1 MKSPFKCGLV
11 IGLDSIRNLHC
22 NDNWNREEKMPDKP
36 SMTLKVAEA
45 RQRDIGRQ
53 KVRIDGLSMRQINV
67 TTGDVVEI
75 KGKKT
80 TAAIAWPAY
89 PEDQNAGLIR
99 MDKLLRNNADVGLS
113 EKVTVTKANAKNAKV
128 VTLAPFQTPVAID
141 YSFENFV
148 KRKLLGYPLTEDDTV
163 LIPILGK
170 SLPFTVTSTNPKG
183 IIRITE
189 DTELKVVDKPVQV
202 SEDALPRTSYEDIGG
217 LGDQIRRIR
226 EMVELPM
233 KHPELFHKLGIDPP
247 KGVLL
252 HGPPGCGK
260 TLIAKAVANESAS
273 NFVVINGPEIM
284 SKFYGESEQRLR
296 QIFKDASAKAPTII
310 FIDELDA
317 IASKRAEVTGEVER
331 RVVAQLL
338 ALMDGMVS
346 RGEVIVVGA
355 TNRPNAID
363 PALRRPGRFDREIEI
378 GVPDRDGRRE
388 ILLIHSRGMPLAKDV
403 NLDLIAE
410 KTHGY
415 VGADLQALCRES
427 AMKALRRFLPD
438 IDFAD
443 KIITPELLD
452 KLEVTHD
459 DLLSGMKEIQPS
471 AIREVFTEIPNI
483 RWGDVGGLDHQV
495 RELKEAIEW
504 PLKFKE
510 SFNRMGISPPRG
522 VLLFGPPG
530 CGKTL
535 LAKAVATES
544 EVNFISIKGPALL
557 SKWVGESEK
566 AVREIFR
573 KAKMSSPSIVFFDE
587 IDSLAPKRGSGFGD
601 SGTTER
607 VISQLITEIDGLEMI
622 KQIVIIAATNRPD
635 IVDTALLRPG
645 RFDRYVLIPPPNQ
658 KARLKI
664 LEIFTKEMP
673 VTADVDLKVLSK
685 TLEGFS
691 GADIESL
698 CREAAMLALRE
709 DMNTSKVSLKHFKAA
724 QQKVHASIT
733 PEMMKFYEKAAEN
746 FKRTNVEV
754 STVIN
759 TTI

>member
-1 MKSPFKCGLV
+1 
-11 IGLDSIRNLHC
+11 
-22 NDNWNREEKMPDKP
+22 MPDKT
-36 SMTLKVAEA
+36 STISLKVAEA

-89 PEDQNAGLIR
+89 PEDQNAGIIR

-113 EKVTVTKANAKNAKV
+113 DKVTVSKANAKNAKL

-148 KRKLLGYPLTEDDTV
+148 KRKLLGYPLTEEDTV

-189 DTELKVVDKPVQV
+189 DTELKVIDKPVKV
-202 SEDALPRTSYEDIGG
+202 SEEALPRTSYEDIGG

-233 KHPELFHKLGIDPP
+233 KHPELFQKLGIDPP

-346 RGEVIVVGA
+346 RGEVIVIGA

-363 PALRRPGRFDREIEI
+363 DALRRPGRFDREIEI

-403 NLDLIAE
+403 NLDLVAE

-427 AMKALRRFLPD
+427 AMKALRKFLPD

-443 KIITPELLD
+443 EVITPELLD
-452 KLEVTHD
+452 RLEVNQED
-459 DLLSGMKEIQPS
+459 ILSAMKEIQPS

-483 RWGDVGGLDHQV
+483 RWNDVGGLDDQV

-510 SFNRMGISPPRG
+510 SFTKMGIQPPRG

-544 EVNFISIKGPALL
+544 EVNFISIKGPELL

-573 KAKMSSPSIVFFDE
+573 KAKMSAPSIVFFDE

-601 SGTTER
+601 SGATER
-607 VISQLITEIDGLEMI
+607 VISQLLTEIDGLEMI
-622 KQIVIIAATNRPD
+622 KQMVIIAATNRPD
-635 IVDTALLRPG
+635 IVDSALLRPG
-645 RFDRYVLIPPPNQ
+645 RFDRFVLIPPPDQ
-658 KARLKI
+658 KSRLKI
-664 LEIFTKEMP
+664 LEIFTKNMP
-673 VTADVDLKVLSK
+673 LNEDVDIKELAKVM
-685 TLEGFS
+685 EGYT
-691 GADIESL
+691 GADIETV
-698 CREAAMLALRE
+698 CREAAMLSLRE
-709 DMNTSKVSLKHFKAA
+709 DMNNEIVYHKHFQAA
-724 QQKVHASIT
+724 LQKCHPSIT
-733 PEMMKFYEKAAEN
+733 PDMMKYYEKAAEK
-746 FKRTNVEV
+746 FKRSSLDVV
-754 STVIN
+754 QASPVIL
-759 TTI
+759 

>member
-1 MKSPFKCGLV
+1 
-11 IGLDSIRNLHC
+11 
-22 NDNWNREEKMPDKP
+22 MPTKQNI
-36 SMTLKVAEA
+36 TLKVAEA

-113 EKVTVTKANAKNAKV
+113 EKVTVSKANAKNAKL

-170 SLPFTVTSTNPKG
+170 SLPFTVTSTTPKG

-189 DTELKVVDKPVQV
+189 DTELKVIDKPVQI

-233 KHPELFHKLGIDPP
+233 KHPELFQKLGIDPP

-260 TLIAKAVANESAS
+260 TLIAKAVANESAA
-273 NFVVINGPEIM
+273 NFTTINGPEIM

-346 RGEVIVVGA
+346 RGEVMVVGA

-388 ILLIHSRGMPLAKDV
+388 ILLIHSRGMPLAEDV

-427 AMKALRRFLPD
+427 AMKSLRRFLPD

-443 KIITPELLD
+443 KVVTPELLD
-452 KLEVTHD
+452 KLEVTHED
-459 DLLSGMKEIQPS
+459 IQSAMKEIQPS

-483 RWGDVGGLDHQV
+483 RWTDIGGLDNQI
-495 RELKEAIEW
+495 REIKEAIEW
-504 PLKFKE
+504 PLRFKE
-510 SFNRMGISPPRG
+510 SFTRMGINPPRG

-535 LAKAVATES
+535 LAKAIATES
-544 EVNFISIKGPALL
+544 EVKFISIKGPEVM

-573 KAKMSSPSIVFFDE
+573 KAKMSAPTIVFFDE
-587 IDSLAPKRGSGFGD
+587 IDALAPRRGSGFGD

-607 VISQLITEIDGLEMI
+607 VISQLLTEIDGLEMI
-622 KQIVIIAATNRPD
+622 KQVVIIAATNRPD
-635 IVDTALLRPG
+635 IVDPALLRPG
-645 RFDRYVLIPPPNQ
+645 RFDRFVLIPPPIE
-658 KARLKI
+658 KSRLKI
-664 LEIFTKEMP
+664 LKIFTKDMP
-673 VTADVDLKVLSK
+673 IADDIDIKQLAKEI
-685 TLEGFS
+685 EGFS
-691 GADIESL
+691 GADIEAL

-709 DMNTSKVSLKHFKAA
+709 DMNQELVSMKHFTAA
-724 QQKVHASIT
+724 KRKVHASIT
-733 PEMMKFYEKAAEN
+733 PDMMKYYEKAAEK
-746 FKRTNVEV
+746 FKRSSVEV
-754 STVIN
+754 TQLSP
-759 TTI
+759 TI

>member
-1 MKSPFKCGLV
+1 
-11 IGLDSIRNLHC
+11 
-22 NDNWNREEKMPDKP
+22 MPAKP
-36 SMTLKVAEA
+36 NITLKVAEA

-75 KGKKT
+75 KGKKLT
-80 TAAIAWPAY
+80 SAIAWPAY

-99 MDKLLRNNADVGLS
+99 MDKLLRNNADAGLS
-113 EKVTVTKANAKNAKV
+113 EKVTVSKANAKNAKT

-170 SLPFTVTSTNPKG
+170 SLPFTVTSTTPKG

-189 DTELKVVDKPVQV
+189 DTELKVIDKPVQV
-202 SEDALPRTSYEDIGG
+202 SEEALPRTSYEDIGG

-233 KHPELFHKLGIDPP
+233 RHPELFQKLGIDPP

-273 NFVVINGPEIM
+273 NFVTINGPEIM

-296 QIFKDASAKAPTII
+296 QIFKDASAKAPTIV

-317 IASKRAEVTGEVER
+317 IASKRADVTGEVER

-355 TNRPNAID
+355 TNRPNSID

-388 ILLIHSRGMPLAKDV
+388 ILLIHSRGMPLAEDV
-403 NLDLIAE
+403 NLDFFAE

-427 AMKALRRFLPD
+427 AMKALRRYLPD
-438 IDFAD
+438 IENAD
-443 KIITPELLD
+443 KLITPELLEI
-452 KLEVTHD
+452 LEVTHD
-459 DLLSGMKEIQPS
+459 DFQTAMKEIQPS

-483 RWGDVGGLDHQV
+483 RWTDVGGLDSQV

-510 SFNRMGISPPRG
+510 SFSRMGISPPRG
-522 VLLFGPPG
+522 ILLFGPPG

-544 EVNFISIKGPALL
+544 EVNFISIKGPEVM

-573 KAKMSSPSIVFFDE
+573 KAKMAAPTIVFFDE
-587 IDSLAPKRGSGFGD
+587 IDALAPKRGSGFGD
-601 SGTTER
+601 SGSTER
-607 VISQLITEIDGLEMI
+607 VISQLLTEIDGLEMI
-622 KQIVIIAATNRPD
+622 KQVVIIAATNRPD

-645 RFDRYVLIPPPNQ
+645 RFDRFVLIPPPDQ
-658 KARLKI
+658 KSRLKI
-664 LEIFTKEMP
+664 LQIFTKEMP
-673 VTADVDLKVLSK
+673 IAEDVNLKQIAK
-685 TLEGFS
+685 DIEGFS

-698 CREAAMLALRE
+698 CREAAMLSLRE
-709 DMNTSKVSLKHFKAA
+709 DMNASIVLMKHFNDARK
-724 QQKVHASIT
+724 KVYASIT
-733 PEMMKFYEKAAEN
+733 AETMKFYEKAAER
-746 FKRTNVEV
+746 FKRASVEV
-754 STVIN
+754 AELSPVI
-759 TTI
+759 

>member
-1 MKSPFKCGLV
+1 MPTKSN
-11 IGLDSIRNLHC
+11 IN
-22 NDNWNREEKMPDKP
+22 
-36 SMTLKVAEA
+36 LKVAEA

-75 KGKKT
+75 KGKKV

-113 EKVTVTKANAKNAKV
+113 EKVTVTKANAKNAKI

-148 KRKLLGYPLTEDDTV
+148 KRKLLGYPLTEEDTV

-170 SLPFTVTSTNPKG
+170 SLPFTVTSTTPKG

-189 DTELKVVDKPVQV
+189 DTELKVIDKPVQV
-202 SEDALPRTSYEDIGG
+202 SDKALPRTSYEDIGG

-260 TLIAKAVANESAS
+260 TLIAKAVANESAA
-273 NFVVINGPEIM
+273 NFTTINGPEIM

-296 QIFKDASAKAPTII
+296 QIFKDASAKAPTIV

-317 IASKRAEVTGEVER
+317 IASKRADVTGEVER

-346 RGEVIVVGA
+346 RGEVLVIGA
-355 TNRPNAID
+355 TNRPNVID

-388 ILLIHSRGMPLAKDV
+388 ILQIHSRGMPLTEDA

-410 KTHGY
+410 KTHGF

-452 KLEVTHD
+452 KLEVTQED
-459 DLLSGMKEIQPS
+459 FQSAMKEVQPS

-483 RWGDVGGLDHQV
+483 RWTDVGGLDNQI

-510 SFNRMGISPPRG
+510 SFSRMGIRPPRG

-544 EVNFISIKGPALL
+544 EVNFISIKGPEVM

-573 KAKMSSPSIVFFDE
+573 KAKISAPTIVFFDE
-587 IDSLAPKRGSGFGD
+587 IDALAPKRGSGFGD

-607 VISQLITEIDGLEMI
+607 VISQLLTEIDGLEMI
-622 KQIVIIAATNRPD
+622 KQVVIIAATNRPD
-635 IVDTALLRPG
+635 IVDNALLRPG
-645 RFDRYVLIPPPNQ
+645 RFDRFVLIPPPNQ
-658 KARLKI
+658 KSRLKI
-664 LEIFTKEMP
+664 LKIFTKEMP
-673 VTADVDLKVLSK
+673 LDDTVDLKQIVK
-685 TLEGFS
+685 EIDGFS

-709 DMNTSKVSLKHFKAA
+709 DMNASKVCAIHFDAA
-724 QQKVHASIT
+724 KKKVHASIT
-733 PEMMKFYEKAAEN
+733 PETMKYYEKSVEK
-746 FKRTNVEV
+746 FKRASVE
-754 STVIN
+754 IAELKP
-759 TTI
+759 II

>member
-1 MKSPFKCGLV
+1 MPTKST
-11 IGLDSIRNLHC
+11 I
-22 NDNWNREEKMPDKP
+22 
-36 SMTLKVAEA
+36 TLKVAEA

-53 KVRIDGLSMRQINV
+53 KVRIDGLSMRQISV
-67 TTGDVVEI
+67 TTGDVVEL

-80 TAAIAWPAY
+80 TSAIAWPAY

-113 EKVTVTKANAKNAKV
+113 EKVTVSKANAKNAKT

-189 DTELKVVDKPVQV
+189 DTELKVIDKPVQI
-202 SEDALPRTSYEDIGG
+202 SEEALPRTSYEDIGG

-233 KHPELFHKLGIDPP
+233 RHPELFKKLGIDPP

-273 NFVVINGPEIM
+273 NFVTINGPEIM

-296 QIFKDASAKAPTII
+296 QIFKDAAVKAPTIV

-355 TNRPNAID
+355 TNRPDSID

-388 ILLIHSRGMPLAKDV
+388 ILLIHSRGMPLAEDV
-403 NLDLIAE
+403 NLDLMAE

-438 IDFAD
+438 IEEAD
-443 KIITPELLD
+443 KIITPELLEI
-452 KLEVTHD
+452 LVVTHD
-459 DLLSGMKEIQPS
+459 DFQSAMKEIQPS

-483 RWGDVGGLDHQV
+483 RWTDVGGLDNQV

-510 SFNRMGISPPRG
+510 SFSRLGISPPRG
-522 VLLFGPPG
+522 ILLFGPPG

-544 EVNFISIKGPALL
+544 EVNFISIKGPEVM

-573 KAKMSSPSIVFFDE
+573 KAKMAAPTIVFFDE
-587 IDSLAPKRGSGFGD
+587 IDALAPRRGSGFGD

-607 VISQLITEIDGLEMI
+607 VISQLLTEIDGLEMI
-622 KQIVIIAATNRPD
+622 KQVVIIAATNRPD
-635 IVDTALLRPG
+635 IIDSALLRPG
-645 RFDRYVLIPPPNQ
+645 RFDRFVLIPPPDQ

-664 LEIFTKEMP
+664 LQIFTKEMP
-673 VTADVDLKVLSK
+673 VAEDIDLSALAKNI
-685 TLEGFS
+685 EGFS

-698 CREAAMLALRE
+698 CREAAMLSLRE
-709 DMNTSKVSLKHFKAA
+709 DMNASIVRLKHFEAA
-724 QQKVHASIT
+724 NKKVYASIT
-733 PEMMKFYEKAAEN
+733 ADMMKYYEKAVER
-746 FKRTNVEV
+746 FKRASVEV
-754 STVIN
+754 SELSPVI
-759 TTI
+759 

>member
-1 MKSPFKCGLV
+1 
-11 IGLDSIRNLHC
+11 
-22 NDNWNREEKMPDKP
+22 
-36 SMTLKVAEA
+36 
-45 RQRDIGRQ
+45 
-53 KVRIDGLSMRQINV
+53 
-67 TTGDVVEI
+67 
-75 KGKKT
+75 
-80 TAAIAWPAY
+80 
-89 PEDQNAGLIR
+89 

-113 EKVTVTKANAKNAKV
+113 EKVEVTKANAKNAKT

-148 KRKLLGYPLTEDDTV
+148 KRKLLGYPLTEEDTV

-189 DTELKVVDKPVQV
+189 DTELKVIDKPVQV
-202 SEDALPRTSYEDIGG
+202 SDEALQRTSYEDIGG
-217 LGDQIRRIR
+217 LGNQIQRIR

-233 KHPELFHKLGIDPP
+233 KHPELFKKLGIEPP

-296 QIFKDASAKAPTII
+296 SIFKDASAKAPTII

-346 RGEVIVVGA
+346 RGEVMVVGA

-388 ILLIHSRGMPLAKDV
+388 ILLIHSRGMPLAPDV

-427 AMKALRRFLPD
+427 AMKALRKFLPD
-438 IDFAD
+438 IDYAD

-452 KLEVTHD
+452 ILVVTQED
-459 DLLSGMKEIQPS
+459 FLSAMKEIQPS

-483 RWGDVGGLDHQV
+483 HWNDVGGLDEQI

-510 SFNRMGISPPRG
+510 SFSRMGISPPRG
-522 VLLFGPPG
+522 ILLFGPPG

-544 EVNFISIKGPALL
+544 EVNFISIKGPEMM

-573 KAKMSSPSIVFFDE
+573 KAKMSAPTIVFFDE
-587 IDSLAPKRGSGFGD
+587 IDALAPRRGSGLGD
-601 SGTTER
+601 SGSTER
-607 VISQLITEIDGLEMI
+607 VISQLLTEIDGLEMI
-622 KQIVIIAATNRPD
+622 KQVVIIAATNRPD
-635 IVDTALLRPG
+635 IIDNALLRPG
-645 RFDRYVLIPPPNQ
+645 RFDRFVLVPPPDF
-658 KARLKI
+658 KARIKI
-664 LEIFTKEMP
+664 LEIFTKNMP
-673 VTADVDLKVLSK
+673 IEESIDLKILAK
-685 TLEGFS
+685 EIEGFS

-698 CREAAMLALRE
+698 CREAGMLALRA
-709 DMNTSKVSLKHFKAA
+709 DMNTDIINQEHFDAAKNKV
-724 QQKVHASIT
+724 QASIT
-733 PEMMKFYEKAAEN
+733 PEVLKYYEKAKE
-746 FKRTNVEV
+746 RLRRSSVEV
-754 STVIN
+754 SSLSP
-759 TTI
+759 TI

>member
-1 MKSPFKCGLV
+1 
-11 IGLDSIRNLHC
+11 
-22 NDNWNREEKMPDKP
+22 MPAKP
-36 SMTLKVAEA
+36 NITLKVAEA

-80 TAAIAWPAY
+80 TSAIAWPAY

-99 MDKLLRNNADVGLS
+99 MDKLLRNNADIGLS
-113 EKVTVTKANAKNAKV
+113 EKVAVSKANAKNAKT

-170 SLPFTVTSTNPKG
+170 SLPFTVTSTTPKG

-189 DTELKVVDKPVQV
+189 DTELKVIDKPVQV
-202 SEDALPRTSYEDIGG
+202 SEEALPRTSYEDIGG

-233 KHPELFHKLGIDPP
+233 RHPELFLKLGIDPP

-273 NFVVINGPEIM
+273 NFVTINGPEIM

-296 QIFKDASAKAPTII
+296 QIFKDASTKAPTIV

-317 IASKRAEVTGEVER
+317 IASKRADVTGEVER

-355 TNRPNAID
+355 TNRPNSID

-388 ILLIHSRGMPLAKDV
+388 ILLIHSRGMPLSEDV
-403 NLDLIAE
+403 NLDFFAE

-415 VGADLQALCRES
+415 VGADLQALCREA
-427 AMKALRRFLPD
+427 AMKALRRYLPD
-438 IDFAD
+438 IENAD
-443 KIITPELLD
+443 KLITPELLD

-459 DLLSGMKEIQPS
+459 DFQSAMKEIQPS

-483 RWGDVGGLDHQV
+483 RWTDVGGLDSQV

-510 SFNRMGISPPRG
+510 SFSRLGISPPRG
-522 VLLFGPPG
+522 ILLFGPPG

-544 EVNFISIKGPALL
+544 EVNFISIKGPEVM

-566 AVREIFR
+566 AIREIFR
-573 KAKMSSPSIVFFDE
+573 KAKMAAPTIVFFDE
-587 IDSLAPKRGSGFGD
+587 IDALAPKRGSGFGD

-607 VISQLITEIDGLEMI
+607 VISQLLTEIDGLEMI
-622 KQIVIIAATNRPD
+622 KQVVIIAATNRPD
-635 IVDTALLRPG
+635 IVDSALLRPG
-645 RFDRYVLIPPPNQ
+645 RFDRFVLIPPPDL

-664 LEIFTKEMP
+664 LQIFTKEMP
-673 VTADVDLKVLSK
+673 LGKDVDLKLVAK
-685 TLEGFS
+685 DIEGFS

-698 CREAAMLALRE
+698 CREAAMLSLRE
-709 DMNTSKVSLKHFKAA
+709 DMNASIVLSKHFNAA
-724 QQKVHASIT
+724 KKKVYASIT
-733 PEMMKFYEKAAEN
+733 AETMKYYEKAAER
-746 FKRTNVEV
+746 FKRASVEV
-754 STVIN
+754 AELSPVI
-759 TTI
+759 

>member
-1 MKSPFKCGLV
+1 
-11 IGLDSIRNLHC
+11 
-22 NDNWNREEKMPDKP
+22 MPTKP
-36 SMTLKVAEA
+36 NITLKVAEA

-80 TAAIAWPAY
+80 TSAIAWPAY

-99 MDKLLRNNADVGLS
+99 MDKLLRNNADTGLS
-113 EKVTVTKANAKNAKV
+113 DKVTVSKANAKNAKT

-170 SLPFTVTSTNPKG
+170 SLPFTVTSTTPKG

-189 DTELKVVDKPVQV
+189 DTELKVIDKPVQV
-202 SEDALPRTSYEDIGG
+202 SEEALPRTSYEDIGG

-233 KHPELFHKLGIDPP
+233 RHPELFVKLGIDPP

-273 NFVVINGPEIM
+273 NFVTINGPEIM

-296 QIFKDASAKAPTII
+296 QIFKDASAKAPTIV

-317 IASKRAEVTGEVER
+317 IASKRADVTGEVER

-355 TNRPNAID
+355 TNRPDSID

-388 ILLIHSRGMPLAKDV
+388 ILLIHSRGMPLAEDV
-403 NLDLIAE
+403 NLDFWAE

-415 VGADLQALCRES
+415 VGADLQALCREA
-427 AMKALRRFLPD
+427 AMKALRRYLPD
-438 IDFAD
+438 IEDAE
-443 KIITPELLD
+443 KLITPELLE
-452 KLEVTHD
+452 KLEVTQD
-459 DLLSGMKEIQPS
+459 DFQSAMKEIQPS
-471 AIREVFTEIPNI
+471 ATREVFTEIPNI
-483 RWGDVGGLDHQV
+483 RWTDVGGLDSQV

-510 SFNRMGISPPRG
+510 SFSRLGISPPRG
-522 VLLFGPPG
+522 ILLFGPPG

-544 EVNFISIKGPALL
+544 EVNFISIKGPELM

-573 KAKMSSPSIVFFDE
+573 KAKMAAPTIVFFDE
-587 IDSLAPKRGSGFGD
+587 IDALAPKRGSGFGD

-607 VISQLITEIDGLEMI
+607 VISQLLTEIDGLEMI
-622 KQIVIIAATNRPD
+622 KQVVIIAATNRPD
-635 IVDTALLRPG
+635 IVDSALLRPG
-645 RFDRYVLIPPPNQ
+645 RFDRFVLVPPPDQ

-664 LEIFTKEMP
+664 LQIFTKEMP
-673 VTADVDLKVLSK
+673 LGKDVDLKLIAK
-685 TLEGFS
+685 DIDGFS

-709 DMNTSKVSLKHFKAA
+709 DMNASIVLFKHFNEAKK
-724 QQKVHASIT
+724 KVYASIT
-733 PEMMKFYEKAAEN
+733 ADTMKYYEKAAER
-746 FKRTNVEV
+746 FKRASVEV
-754 STVIN
+754 AELSPVI
-759 TTI
+759 

>member
-1 MKSPFKCGLV
+1 
-11 IGLDSIRNLHC
+11 
-22 NDNWNREEKMPDKP
+22 MPTKQNI
-36 SMTLKVAEA
+36 TLKVAEA

-75 KGKKT
+75 KGKKLT
-80 TAAIAWPAY
+80 SAIAWPAY

-99 MDKLLRNNADVGLS
+99 MDKLLRNNADIGLS
-113 EKVTVTKANAKNAKV
+113 EKVTISKANAKNAKT

-148 KRKLLGYPLTEDDTV
+148 KRKLLGYPLTEEDTV

-170 SLPFTVTSTNPKG
+170 SLPFTVTSTTPKG

-189 DTELKVVDKPVQV
+189 DTELKVIDKPVQV
-202 SEDALPRTSYEDIGG
+202 SEEALSRTSYEDIGG

-233 KHPELFHKLGIDPP
+233 RHPELFQKLGIDPP

-273 NFVVINGPEIM
+273 NFVTINGPEIM

-296 QIFKDASAKAPTII
+296 QIFKDASAKAPTIV

-317 IASKRAEVTGEVER
+317 IASKRADVTGEVER

-355 TNRPNAID
+355 TNRPNSID

-388 ILLIHSRGMPLAKDV
+388 ILLIHSRGMPLAEDV
-403 NLDLIAE
+403 NLDFFAE

-427 AMKALRRFLPD
+427 AMKALRRYLPD
-438 IDFAD
+438 IENAD
-443 KIITPELLD
+443 KLITPELLEI
-452 KLEVTHD
+452 LEVTQD
-459 DLLSGMKEIQPS
+459 DFQTAMKEIQPS
-471 AIREVFTEIPNI
+471 AIREVFTEIPNV
-483 RWGDVGGLDHQV
+483 RWTDVGGLDNQV

-510 SFNRMGISPPRG
+510 SFSRMGISPPRG
-522 VLLFGPPG
+522 ILLFGPPG

-544 EVNFISIKGPALL
+544 EVNFISIKGPEVM

-573 KAKMSSPSIVFFDE
+573 KAKMAAPTIVFFDE
-587 IDSLAPKRGSGFGD
+587 IDALAPKRGSGFGD
-601 SGTTER
+601 SGSTER
-607 VISQLITEIDGLEMI
+607 VISQLLTEIDGLEMI
-622 KQIVIIAATNRPD
+622 KQVVIIAATNRPD
-635 IVDTALLRPG
+635 IVDNALLRPG
-645 RFDRYVLIPPPNQ
+645 RFDRFVLIPPPDQ
-658 KARLKI
+658 KSRLKI
-664 LEIFTKEMP
+664 LQIFTKEMP
-673 VTADVDLKVLSK
+673 IAKDVNLKQIAK
-685 TLEGFS
+685 EIEGFS

-698 CREAAMLALRE
+698 CRESAMLSLRE
-709 DMNTSKVSLKHFKAA
+709 DMNASIVLMKHFTDARK
-724 QQKVHASIT
+724 KVYPSIT
-733 PEMMKFYEKAAEN
+733 AETMKYYEKAAER
-746 FKRTNVEV
+746 FKRASVEV
-754 STVIN
+754 AELSPVI
-759 TTI
+759 

>member
-1 MKSPFKCGLV
+1 
-11 IGLDSIRNLHC
+11 
-22 NDNWNREEKMPDKP
+22 MPDK
-36 SMTLKVAEA
+36 SSITLKVAEA

-89 PEDQNAGLIR
+89 PEDQNAGVIR
-99 MDKLLRNNADVGLS
+99 MDKLLRNNADIGLS
-113 EKVTVTKANAKNAKV
+113 EKVSVTKANAKNAKT

-148 KRKLLGYPLTEDDTV
+148 KRKLLGFPLTEEDTV

-170 SLPFTVTSTNPKG
+170 SLPFTVSSTTPKG

-189 DTELKVVDKPVQV
+189 DTELKVIDKPVQV
-202 SEDALPRTSYEDIGG
+202 SDEALPRTSYEDIGG

-233 KHPELFHKLGIDPP
+233 RHPELFLKLGIDPP

-260 TLIAKAVANESAS
+260 TLIAKAVANESSS
-273 NFVVINGPEIM
+273 NFIVINGPEIM

-296 QIFKDASAKAPTII
+296 QIFKDAASKAPTII

-317 IASKRAEVTGEVER
+317 IASKRADVTGEVER

-346 RGEVIVVGA
+346 RGEVMVVGA
-355 TNRPNAID
+355 TNRPNSID

-388 ILLIHSRGMPLAKDV
+388 ILLIHSRSMPLAKDV
-403 NLDLIAE
+403 NSDLIAE

-427 AMKALRRFLPD
+427 AMKALRRYLPD
-438 IDFAD
+438 IDLAEE
-443 KIITPELLD
+443 IITPELLEI
-452 KLEVTHD
+452 LEVTQED
-459 DLLSGMKEIQPS
+459 FLSAMKEIHPS

-483 RWGDVGGLDHQV
+483 RWSDVGGLDNQV

-510 SFNRMGISPPRG
+510 SFTRMGVSPPRG
-522 VLLFGPPG
+522 ILLFGPPG

-573 KAKMSSPSIVFFDE
+573 KAKMSAPTIVFFDE

-607 VISQLITEIDGLEMI
+607 VISQLLTEIDGLEMI
-622 KQIVIIAATNRPD
+622 KQVIIIAATNRPD
-635 IVDTALLRPG
+635 IVDSALLRPG
-645 RFDRYVLIPPPNQ
+645 RFDRFVLIPPPEL
-658 KARLKI
+658 KAREKI
-664 LEIFTKEMP
+664 LEIFTKNMP
-673 VTADVDLKVLSK
+673 LADNVDIKELAKAI
-685 TLEGFS
+685 EGFS
-691 GADIESL
+691 GADVESL
-698 CREAAMLALRE
+698 CREAAMLSLRE
-709 DMNTSKVSLKHFKAA
+709 DMNSQIVKLKHFKAA
-724 QQKVHASIT
+724 LKKVQASIT
-733 PEMMKFYEKAAEN
+733 PEMMKYYEKAKER
-746 FKRTNVEV
+746 FKRSTVEV
-754 STVIN
+754 ASLSPVI
-759 TTI
+759 

>member
-1 MKSPFKCGLV
+1 
-11 IGLDSIRNLHC
+11 
-22 NDNWNREEKMPDKP
+22 MPDK
-36 SMTLKVAEA
+36 SSITLKVAEA

-89 PEDQNAGLIR
+89 PEDQNAGVIR
-99 MDKLLRNNADVGLS
+99 MDKLLRNNADIGLS
-113 EKVTVTKANAKNAKV
+113 EKVSVTKANAKNAKT

-148 KRKLLGYPLTEDDTV
+148 KRKLLGFPLTEEDTV

-170 SLPFTVTSTNPKG
+170 SLPFTVSSTTPKG

-189 DTELKVVDKPVQV
+189 DTELKVIDKPVQV
-202 SEDALPRTSYEDIGG
+202 SDEALPRTSYEDIGG

-233 KHPELFHKLGIDPP
+233 RHPELFLKLGIDPP

-260 TLIAKAVANESAS
+260 TLIAKAVANESSS
-273 NFVVINGPEIM
+273 NFIVINGPEIM

-296 QIFKDASAKAPTII
+296 QIFKDAASKAPTII

-317 IASKRAEVTGEVER
+317 IASKRADVTGEVER

-346 RGEVIVVGA
+346 RGEVMVVGA
-355 TNRPNAID
+355 TNRPNSID

-388 ILLIHSRGMPLAKDV
+388 ILLIHSRSMPLAKDV
-403 NLDLIAE
+403 NSDLIAE

-427 AMKALRRFLPD
+427 AMKALRRYLPD
-438 IDFAD
+438 IDLAEE
-443 KIITPELLD
+443 IITPELLEI
-452 KLEVTHD
+452 LEVTQED
-459 DLLSGMKEIQPS
+459 FLSAMKEIHPS

-483 RWGDVGGLDHQV
+483 RWSDVGGLDNQV

-510 SFNRMGISPPRG
+510 SFTRMGVSPPRG
-522 VLLFGPPG
+522 ILLFGPPG

-573 KAKMSSPSIVFFDE
+573 KAKMSAPTIVFFDE

-607 VISQLITEIDGLEMI
+607 VISQLLTEIDGLEMI
-622 KQIVIIAATNRPD
+622 KQVIIIAATNRPD
-635 IVDTALLRPG
+635 IVDSALLRPG
-645 RFDRYVLIPPPNQ
+645 RFDRFVLIPPPEL
-658 KARLKI
+658 KAREKI
-664 LEIFTKEMP
+664 LEIFTKNMP
-673 VTADVDLKVLSK
+673 LADNVDIKELAKEI
-685 TLEGFS
+685 EGYS
-691 GADIESL
+691 GADVESL
-698 CREAAMLALRE
+698 CREAAMLSLRD
-709 DMNTSKVSLKHFKAA
+709 DMNSQIVKLKHFKAA
-724 QQKVHASIT
+724 LKKVQASIT
-733 PEMMKFYEKAAEN
+733 PEMMKYYEKAKER
-746 FKRTNVEV
+746 FKRSTVEV
-754 STVIN
+754 ASLSPVI
-759 TTI
+759 

>member
-1 MKSPFKCGLV
+1 
-11 IGLDSIRNLHC
+11 
-22 NDNWNREEKMPDKP
+22 MPDKP
-36 SMTLKVAEA
+36 SISLKIAEA

-148 KRKLLGYPLTEDDTV
+148 KRKLLGYPLTADDTV

-170 SLPFTVTSTNPKG
+170 SLPFTVTSTTPKG

-189 DTELKVVDKPVQV
+189 DTELKVIDKPVRV
-202 SEDALPRTSYEDIGG
+202 ADDDILTRTSYEDIGG
-217 LGDQIRRIR
+217 LGGQIRRIR

-233 KHPELFHKLGIDPP
+233 KHPELFQKLGIDPP

-260 TLIAKAVANESAS
+260 TLIAKAVANESTSHFA
-273 NFVVINGPEIM
+273 VINGPEIM
-284 SKFYGESEQRLR
+284 SKFYGESEHRLR
-296 QIFKDASAKAPTII
+296 QIFKDASAKAPSII

-346 RGEVIVVGA
+346 RGEVIVIGA

-378 GVPDRDGRRE
+378 SVPDRDGRRE
-388 ILLIHSRGMPLAKDV
+388 ILLIHSRSMPLAKDV
-403 NLDLIAE
+403 NLDLLAE

-438 IDFAD
+438 IDDAEN
-443 KIITPELLD
+443 IITPELLE

-459 DLLSGMKEIQPS
+459 DMISGMKEIQPT

-483 RWGDVGGLDHQV
+483 RWNDVGGLDSQV

-510 SFNRMGISPPRG
+510 SFTRMGISPPRG

-573 KAKMSSPSIVFFDE
+573 KAKMASPSIVFFDE

-607 VISQLITEIDGLEMI
+607 VISQLLTEIDGLEMM
-622 KQIVIIAATNRPD
+622 KQIVVIAATNRPD

-645 RFDRYVLIPPPNQ
+645 RFDRFVLISPPTQ
-658 KARLKI
+658 KSRLKI

-673 VTADVDLKVLSK
+673 IADDVDLKLLAKS
-685 TLEGFS
+685 LDGFS

-709 DMNTSKVSLKHFKAA
+709 DMNTSIVKLKHFKGAM
-724 QQKVHASIT
+724 QKVHASIT

-746 FKRTNVEV
+746 FKRTNIEV
-754 STVIN
+754 SQIN

>member
-1 MKSPFKCGLV
+1 
-11 IGLDSIRNLHC
+11 
-22 NDNWNREEKMPDKP
+22 MPTKP
-36 SMTLKVAEA
+36 NITLKVAEA

-75 KGKKT
+75 KGKKST
-80 TAAIAWPAY
+80 SAIAWPAY

-99 MDKLLRNNADVGLS
+99 MDKLLRNNADIGLS
-113 EKVTVTKANAKNAKV
+113 EKVTVSKANAKNAKT

-170 SLPFTVTSTNPKG
+170 SLPFTVTSTTPKG

-189 DTELKVVDKPVQV
+189 DTELKVIDKPVQV
-202 SEDALPRTSYEDIGG
+202 SEESLPRTSYEDIGG

-233 KHPELFHKLGIDPP
+233 RHPELFKKLGIDAP

-273 NFVVINGPEIM
+273 NFVTINGPEIM

-296 QIFKDASAKAPTII
+296 QIFKDASAKAPTIV

-317 IASKRAEVTGEVER
+317 IASKRADVTGEVER

-346 RGEVIVVGA
+346 RGEVMVVGA
-355 TNRPNAID
+355 TNRPNSID

-388 ILLIHSRGMPLAKDV
+388 ILLIHSRGMPLAEDV
-403 NLDLIAE
+403 NLDFFAE

-427 AMKALRRFLPD
+427 AMKALRRYLPD
-438 IDFAD
+438 IENAD
-443 KIITPELLD
+443 KLITPELLE

-459 DLLSGMKEIQPS
+459 DFQTAMKEIQPS

-483 RWGDVGGLDHQV
+483 RWTDVGGLDNQV

-510 SFNRMGISPPRG
+510 SFSRLGISPPRG
-522 VLLFGPPG
+522 ILLFGPPG

-544 EVNFISIKGPALL
+544 EVNFISIKGPELM

-573 KAKMSSPSIVFFDE
+573 KAKMAAPTIVFFDE
-587 IDSLAPKRGSGFGD
+587 IDALAPKRGSGFGD

-607 VISQLITEIDGLEMI
+607 VISQLLTEIDGLEMI
-622 KQIVIIAATNRPD
+622 KQVVIIAATNRPD

-645 RFDRYVLIPPPNQ
+645 RFDRFVLIPPPDQ
-658 KARLKI
+658 KSRLKI
-664 LEIFTKEMP
+664 LQIFTKEMP
-673 VTADVDLKVLSK
+673 IAEDVDLRQISK
-685 TLEGFS
+685 DIEGFS

-698 CREAAMLALRE
+698 CREAAMLSLRE
-709 DMNTSKVSLKHFKAA
+709 DMNASIVLMKHFRDAKK
-724 QQKVHASIT
+724 KVYASIT
-733 PEMMKFYEKAAEN
+733 AETMKFYEKAAER
-746 FKRTNVEV
+746 FKRASVEV
-754 STVIN
+754 TELSPVI
-759 TTI
+759 

>member
-1 MKSPFKCGLV
+1 MPTKPP
-11 IGLDSIRNLHC
+11 SI
-22 NDNWNREEKMPDKP
+22 
-36 SMTLKVAEA
+36 TLKVAEA

-113 EKVTVTKANAKNAKV
+113 EKVEVTKANAKNAKT

-148 KRKLLGYPLTEDDTV
+148 KRKLLGYPLTEEDTV

-189 DTELKVVDKPVQV
+189 DTELKVIDKPVQV
-202 SEDALPRTSYEDIGG
+202 SDEALPRTSYEDIGG
-217 LGDQIRRIR
+217 LGNQIQRIR

-233 KHPELFHKLGIDPP
+233 KHPELFKKLGIDPP

-273 NFVVINGPEIM
+273 NFVTINGPEIM

-296 QIFKDASAKAPTII
+296 SIFKDASAKAPTII

-346 RGEVIVVGA
+346 RGEVMVVGA

-388 ILLIHSRGMPLAKDV
+388 ILLIHSRGMPLAPDV

-415 VGADLQALCRES
+415 VGADLQALCREA
-427 AMKALRRFLPD
+427 AMKALRKFLPD
-438 IDFAD
+438 IDYAD

-452 KLEVTHD
+452 ILVVNQD
-459 DLLSGMKEIQPS
+459 DILSAMKEIQPS

-483 RWGDVGGLDHQV
+483 HWSDVGGLDEQI

-510 SFNRMGISPPRG
+510 SFSRMGISPPRG
-522 VLLFGPPG
+522 ILLFGPPG

-544 EVNFISIKGPALL
+544 EVNFISIKGPEVM

-573 KAKMSSPSIVFFDE
+573 KAKMSAPTIVFFDE
-587 IDSLAPKRGSGFGD
+587 IDALAPKRGSGLGD
-601 SGTTER
+601 SGSTER
-607 VISQLITEIDGLEMI
+607 VISQLLTEIDGLEMI
-622 KQIVIIAATNRPD
+622 KQVVIIAATNRPD
-635 IVDTALLRPG
+635 IIDSALLRPG
-645 RFDRYVLIPPPNQ
+645 RFDRFVLVPPPDQ

-664 LEIFTKEMP
+664 LEIFTKNMP
-673 VTADVDLKVLSK
+673 IEEIIDLKNLAK
-685 TLEGFS
+685 EIEGFS
-691 GADIESL
+691 GADIEAL
-698 CREAAMLALRE
+698 CREAGMLALRE
-709 DMNTSKVSLKHFKAA
+709 DMNKDVINQEHFDAAKNKV
-724 QQKVHASIT
+724 QASIT
-733 PEMMKFYEKAAEN
+733 ADVLKYYEKAKERL
-746 FKRTNVEV
+746 KRSSVEV
-754 STVIN
+754 SSLSP
-759 TTI
+759 TI

>member
-1 MKSPFKCGLV
+1 
-11 IGLDSIRNLHC
+11 
-22 NDNWNREEKMPDKP
+22 MPDKP
-36 SMTLKVAEA
+36 SISLKIAEA

-75 KGKKT
+75 KGKKI

-113 EKVTVTKANAKNAKV
+113 EKVIVTKANAKNAKV

-148 KRKLLGYPLTEDDTV
+148 KRKLLGYPLTADDTV

-170 SLPFTVTSTNPKG
+170 SLPFTVTSTSPKG

-189 DTELKVVDKPVQV
+189 DTELKVIDKPTRVAT
-202 SEDALPRTSYEDIGG
+202 EDILTRTSYEDIGG
-217 LGDQIRRIR
+217 LGGQIRRIR

-233 KHPELFHKLGIDPP
+233 KHPELFQKLGIDPP

-260 TLIAKAVANESAS
+260 TLIAKAVANESTS
-273 NFVVINGPEIM
+273 HFVVINGPEIM
-284 SKFYGESEQRLR
+284 SKFYGESEHRLR
-296 QIFKDASAKAPTII
+296 QIFKDASAKAPSII

-346 RGEVIVVGA
+346 RGEVMVIGA

-378 GVPDRDGRRE
+378 SVPDRDGRRE
-388 ILLIHSRGMPLAKDV
+388 ILLIHSRSMPLAKDV

-438 IDFAD
+438 IDDAEN
-443 KIITPELLD
+443 IITPELLE

-459 DLLSGMKEIQPS
+459 DMISGMKEIQPT

-483 RWGDVGGLDHQV
+483 RWNDVGGLDNQV

-510 SFNRMGISPPRG
+510 SFTRMGISPPRG

-573 KAKMSSPSIVFFDE
+573 KAKMASPTIVFFDE
-587 IDSLAPKRGSGFGD
+587 IDSLAPRRGSGFGD

-607 VISQLITEIDGLEMI
+607 VISQLLTEIDGLEMM

-645 RFDRYVLIPPPNQ
+645 RFDRFVLIPPPTQ
-658 KARLKI
+658 KSRLKI

-673 VTADVDLKVLSK
+673 IADDVDLKVLAK

-709 DMNTSKVSLKHFKAA
+709 DMNTSIVKLKHFKEAM
-724 QQKVHASIT
+724 QKVHASIT

-746 FKRTNVEV
+746 FKRTNIEV
-754 STVIN
+754 SSIN

>member
-1 MKSPFKCGLV
+1 MPTKPP
-11 IGLDSIRNLHC
+11 SI
-22 NDNWNREEKMPDKP
+22 
-36 SMTLKVAEA
+36 TLKVAEA

-113 EKVTVTKANAKNAKV
+113 EKVEVTKANAKNAKTV
-128 VTLAPFQTPVAID
+128 SLAPFQTPVAID

-148 KRKLLGYPLTEDDTV
+148 KRKLLGYPLTEGDTV

-189 DTELKVVDKPVQV
+189 DTELKVIDKPVQV
-202 SEDALPRTSYEDIGG
+202 SDEALPRTSYEDIGG
-217 LGDQIRRIR
+217 LGNQIQRIR

-233 KHPELFHKLGIDPP
+233 KHPELFKKLGIDPP

-296 QIFKDASAKAPTII
+296 SIFKDASAKAPTII

-317 IASKRAEVTGEVER
+317 IASKRAEATGEVER

-388 ILLIHSRGMPLAKDV
+388 ILLIHSRGMPLAPDV
-403 NLDLIAE
+403 NLDLVAE

-427 AMKALRRFLPD
+427 AMKALRKFLPD
-438 IDFAD
+438 IDYAD
-443 KIITPELLD
+443 KVITPELLD
-452 KLEVTHD
+452 ILVVTQD
-459 DLLSGMKEIQPS
+459 DILSAMKEIQPS

-483 RWGDVGGLDHQV
+483 HWTDVGGLDEQI

-510 SFNRMGISPPRG
+510 SFSRMGISPPRG
-522 VLLFGPPG
+522 ILLFGPPG

-544 EVNFISIKGPALL
+544 EVNFISIKGPEMM

-573 KAKMSSPSIVFFDE
+573 KAKISAPTIVFFDE
-587 IDSLAPKRGSGFGD
+587 IDALAPRRGSGLGD
-601 SGTTER
+601 SGSTER
-607 VISQLITEIDGLEMI
+607 VISQLLTEIDGLEMI
-622 KQIVIIAATNRPD
+622 KQVVIIAATNRPD
-635 IVDTALLRPG
+635 IIDNALLRPG
-645 RFDRYVLIPPPNQ
+645 RFDRFVLIPPPDL

-664 LEIFTKEMP
+664 LEIFTKNMP
-673 VTADVDLKVLSK
+673 IEENIDLKALAK
-685 TLEGFS
+685 EIEGFS

-698 CREAAMLALRE
+698 CREAGMLALRE
-709 DMNTSKVSLKHFKAA
+709 DMNRDIINQEHFDAAKNKV
-724 QQKVHASIT
+724 QASIT
-733 PEMMKFYEKAAEN
+733 PEVLKYYEKAKE
-746 FKRTNVEV
+746 RLRRSSVEV
-754 STVIN
+754 SSLSP
-759 TTI
+759 TI

>member
-1 MKSPFKCGLV
+1 MPEKS
-11 IGLDSIRNLHC
+11 SI
-22 NDNWNREEKMPDKP
+22 
-36 SMTLKVAEA
+36 TLKVAEA

-75 KGKKT
+75 KGKKV

-89 PEDQNAGLIR
+89 PEDQNAGVIR
-99 MDKLLRNNADVGLS
+99 MDKLLRNNADIGLS
-113 EKVTVTKANAKNAKV
+113 EKVSVTKANAKNAKM

-148 KRKLLGYPLTEDDTV
+148 KRKLLGFPLTEDDTV

-170 SLPFTVTSTNPKG
+170 SLPFTVSSTTPKG

-189 DTELKVVDKPVQV
+189 DTELKVIDKPVQV
-202 SEDALPRTSYEDIGG
+202 SEEVMPRTSYEDIGG

-233 KHPELFHKLGIDPP
+233 RHPELFHKLGIDPP

-260 TLIAKAVANESAS
+260 TLIAKAVANESSS

-296 QIFKDASAKAPTII
+296 QIFKDAASKAPTII

-317 IASKRAEVTGEVER
+317 IASKRADVTGEVER

-346 RGEVIVVGA
+346 RGEVMVVGA
-355 TNRPNAID
+355 TNRPNSID

-388 ILLIHSRGMPLAKDV
+388 ILLIHSRSMPLAKDV
-403 NLDLIAE
+403 NLDFIAE

-438 IDFAD
+438 IDLAEEV
-443 KIITPELLD
+443 ITPELLEI
-452 KLEVTHD
+452 LEVTQED
-459 DLLSGMKEIQPS
+459 FLSAMKEIQPS
-471 AIREVFTEIPNI
+471 AIREVFTEIPNV
-483 RWGDVGGLDHQV
+483 RWSDVGGLDDQV

-510 SFNRMGISPPRG
+510 SFTRMGISPPRG
-522 VLLFGPPG
+522 ILLFGPPG

-573 KAKMSSPSIVFFDE
+573 KAKMSAPTIVFFDE

-607 VISQLITEIDGLEMI
+607 VISQLLTEIDGLEMI
-622 KQIVIIAATNRPD
+622 KHVIIIAATNRPD
-635 IVDTALLRPG
+635 IVDSALLRPG
-645 RFDRYVLIPPPNQ
+645 RFDRFVLIPPPQ
-658 KARLKI
+658 IKAREKI
-664 LEIFTKEMP
+664 LEIFTKNMP
-673 VTADVDLKVLSK
+673 LAADVKIKELAKLI
-685 TLEGFS
+685 EGYS
-691 GADIESL
+691 GADVESL
-698 CREAAMLALRE
+698 CREAAMLSLRD
-709 DMNTSKVSLKHFKAA
+709 DMNSQIVELKHFKAA
-724 QQKVHASIT
+724 LKKVQASIT
-733 PEMMKFYEKAAEN
+733 PEMMQYYEKAKER
-746 FKRTNVEV
+746 FKRSTIEV
-754 STVIN
+754 AQLSPVI
-759 TTI
+759 

>member
-1 MKSPFKCGLV
+1 
-11 IGLDSIRNLHC
+11 
-22 NDNWNREEKMPDKP
+22 MPTKANI
-36 SMTLKVAEA
+36 SLKVAEA

-99 MDKLLRNNADVGLS
+99 MDKLLRNNADVSLS
-113 EKVTVTKANAKNAKV
+113 EKVEITKANAKNAKI

-148 KRKLLGYPLTEDDTV
+148 KRKLLGYPLTEEDTV

-170 SLPFTVTSTNPKG
+170 SLPFTVTSTTPKG

-189 DTELKVVDKPVQV
+189 DTELKVIDKPIKV
-202 SEDALPRTSYEDIGG
+202 SDITLPRTSYEDIGG
-217 LGDQIRRIR
+217 LGNQIHRIR

-233 KHPELFHKLGIDPP
+233 KHPELFQKLGIDPP

-260 TLIAKAVANESAS
+260 TLIAKAVANESES
-273 NFVVINGPEIM
+273 NFVTINGPEIM

-296 QIFKDASAKAPTII
+296 SIFKDASAKAPTII

-317 IASKRAEVTGEVER
+317 IASKRAEATGEVER

-346 RGEVIVVGA
+346 RGEVMVVGA

-388 ILLIHSRGMPLAKDV
+388 ILLIHSRGMPLATDV
-403 NLDLIAE
+403 NLDFFAE
-410 KTHGY
+410 KTHGF

-427 AMKALRRFLPD
+427 AMKALRRYLPD
-438 IDFAD
+438 INNAD
-443 KIITPELLD
+443 KLITPELLD
-452 KLEVTHD
+452 KLEVTQD
-459 DLLSGMKEIQPS
+459 DMLSAMKEVQPS

-483 RWGDVGGLDHQV
+483 RWTDVGGLDKQI

-510 SFNRMGISPPRG
+510 SFARMGISPPRG
-522 VLLFGPPG
+522 ILLYGPPG

-544 EVNFISIKGPALL
+544 EVNFISIKGPELM

-573 KAKMSSPSIVFFDE
+573 KAKIAAPTIVFFDE
-587 IDSLAPKRGSGFGD
+587 IDALAPRRGTGFGD

-607 VISQLITEIDGLEMI
+607 VISQLLTEIDGLEMI
-622 KQIVIIAATNRPD
+622 KSVVIIAATNRPD
-635 IVDTALLRPG
+635 IVDSALLRPG
-645 RFDRYVLIPPPNQ
+645 RFDRFVLISPPNQ

-664 LEIFTKEMP
+664 LEIFTKNMP
-673 VTADVDLKVLSK
+673 LDEDVDLKEIAKLID
-685 TLEGFS
+685 GFS

-698 CREAAMLALRE
+698 CREAAMLALRD
-709 DMNTSKVSLKHFKAA
+709 DMNRDIVSNKYFEEATK
-724 QQKVHASIT
+724 KVHASIT
-733 PEMMKFYEKAAEN
+733 KEVLKFYETAKER
-746 FKRTNVEV
+746 FKRSSIEV
-754 STVIN
+754 TGLPPVI
-759 TTI
+759 

>member
-1 MKSPFKCGLV
+1 MP
-11 IGLDSIRNLHC
+11 
-22 NDNWNREEKMPDKP
+22 EKT
-36 SMTLKVAEA
+36 STISLKVAEA

-75 KGKKT
+75 KGKKI

-113 EKVTVTKANAKNAKV
+113 DKVEVAKANAKNAKS

-189 DTELKVVDKPVQV
+189 DTELKVVDKPVQI
-202 SEDALPRTSYEDIGG
+202 SEEALPRTSYEDIGG

-233 KHPELFHKLGIDPP
+233 KHPELFQKLGIDPP

-317 IASKRAEVTGEVER
+317 IASKRAEATGEVER

-346 RGEVIVVGA
+346 RGEVVVIGA

-378 GVPDRDGRRE
+378 NVPDRDGRRE
-388 ILLIHSRGMPLAKDV
+388 ILLIHSRGMPLTDV

-427 AMKALRRFLPD
+427 AMKALRKFLPD

-443 KIITPELLD
+443 ELITPELLD
-452 KLEVTHD
+452 RLEVTHED
-459 DLLSGMKEIQPS
+459 MLAGMKEIQPS

-483 RWGDVGGLDHQV
+483 RWNDVGGLDNQV

-510 SFNRMGISPPRG
+510 SFTRMGIQPPRG

-573 KAKMSSPSIVFFDE
+573 KAKMSAPTIVFFDE

-607 VISQLITEIDGLEMI
+607 VISQMLTEIDGLEMI
-622 KQIVIIAATNRPD
+622 KQVVIIAATNRPD
-635 IVDTALLRPG
+635 IVDSALLRPG
-645 RFDRYVLIPPPNQ
+645 RFDRYVLVPPPDL
-658 KARLKI
+658 KARLRI
-664 LEIFTKEMP
+664 IEIFTKDMP
-673 VTADVDLKVLSK
+673 LTEDVDLKQLAK
-685 TLEGFS
+685 ELDGYS
-691 GADIESL
+691 GADIESI
-698 CREAAMLALRE
+698 CREAAMLSLRE
-709 DMNTSKVSLKHFKAA
+709 DMNNEIVSAKHFKAA
-724 QQKVHASIT
+724 QLKVHASIT
-733 PEMMKFYEKAAEN
+733 PDVMKFYEKAAEK
-746 FKRTNVEV
+746 FKRTSIEV
-754 STVIN
+754 AQLQPVI
-759 TTI
+759 

>member
-1 MKSPFKCGLV
+1 
-11 IGLDSIRNLHC
+11 
-22 NDNWNREEKMPDKP
+22 
-36 SMTLKVAEA
+36 
-45 RQRDIGRQ
+45 
-53 KVRIDGLSMRQINV
+53 
-67 TTGDVVEI
+67 
-75 KGKKT
+75 
-80 TAAIAWPAY
+80 
-89 PEDQNAGLIR
+89 
-99 MDKLLRNNADVGLS
+99 
-113 EKVTVTKANAKNAKV
+113 
-128 VTLAPFQTPVAID
+128 
-141 YSFENFV
+141 
-148 KRKLLGYPLTEDDTV
+148 
-163 LIPILGK
+163 
-170 SLPFTVTSTNPKG
+170 
-183 IIRITE
+183 
-189 DTELKVVDKPVQV
+189 
-202 SEDALPRTSYEDIGG
+202 YEDIGG

-233 KHPELFHKLGIDPP
+233 RHPELFQKLGIDPP

-260 TLIAKAVANESAS
+260 TLIAKAVANESAA
-273 NFVVINGPEIM
+273 NFVTINGPEIM

-317 IASKRAEVTGEVER
+317 IASKRADVTGEVER

-338 ALMDGMVS
+338 ALMDGMVF
-346 RGEVIVVGA
+346 RGEVMVVGA

-388 ILLIHSRGMPLAKDV
+388 ILLIHSRGMPLAEDA
-403 NLDLIAE
+403 NLDLMAE

-438 IDFAD
+438 IEDAD
-443 KIITPELLD
+443 KLITPELLD
-452 KLEVTHD
+452 KLEVTQD
-459 DLLSGMKEIQPS
+459 DFQSAMKEIQPS

-483 RWGDVGGLDHQV
+483 RWTDVGGLDTQV

-510 SFNRMGISPPRG
+510 SFSRLGISPPRG
-522 VLLFGPPG
+522 ILLFGPPG

-544 EVNFISIKGPALL
+544 EVNFISIKGPEVM

-573 KAKMSSPSIVFFDE
+573 KAKMAAPTIIFFDE
-587 IDSLAPKRGSGFGD
+587 IDALAPKRGSGFGD

-607 VISQLITEIDGLEMI
+607 VISQLLTEIDGLEMI

-635 IVDTALLRPG
+635 IVDSALLRPG
-645 RFDRYVLIPPPNQ
+645 RFDRFVLIPPPDQ

-664 LEIFTKEMP
+664 LQIFTKEMP
-673 VTADVDLKVLSK
+673 LGDDVDLKQIVK
-685 TLEGFS
+685 DIEGFS

-698 CREAAMLALRE
+698 CREAAMLSLRE
-709 DMNTSKVSLKHFKAA
+709 DMNASIVLLKHFNAA
-724 QQKVHASIT
+724 KKKVYASIT
-733 PEMMKFYEKAAEN
+733 ADMMKYYEKAAER
-746 FKRTNVEV
+746 FKRASVEV
-754 STVIN
+754 TELSPVI
-759 TTI
+759 

>member
-1 MKSPFKCGLV
+1 
-11 IGLDSIRNLHC
+11 
-22 NDNWNREEKMPDKP
+22 MPDK
-36 SMTLKVAEA
+36 SSITLKVAEA

-89 PEDQNAGLIR
+89 PEDQNAGVIR
-99 MDKLLRNNADVGLS
+99 MDKLLRNNADIGLS
-113 EKVTVTKANAKNAKV
+113 EKVSVTKANAKNAKT

-148 KRKLLGYPLTEDDTV
+148 KRKLLGFPLTEEDTV

-170 SLPFTVTSTNPKG
+170 SLPFTVSSTTPKG

-189 DTELKVVDKPVQV
+189 DTELKVIDKPVQV
-202 SEDALPRTSYEDIGG
+202 SDEALPRTSYEDIGG

-233 KHPELFHKLGIDPP
+233 RHPELFLKLGIDPP

-260 TLIAKAVANESAS
+260 TLIAKAVANESSS
-273 NFVVINGPEIM
+273 NFIVINGPEIM

-296 QIFKDASAKAPTII
+296 QIFKDAASKAPTII

-317 IASKRAEVTGEVER
+317 IASKRADVTGEVER

-346 RGEVIVVGA
+346 RGEVMVVGA
-355 TNRPNAID
+355 TNRPNSID

-388 ILLIHSRGMPLAKDV
+388 ILLIHSRSMPLAKDV
-403 NLDLIAE
+403 NSDLIAE

-427 AMKALRRFLPD
+427 AMKALRRYLPD
-438 IDFAD
+438 IDLAE
-443 KIITPELLD
+443 KIITPELLEI
-452 KLEVTHD
+452 LEVTQED
-459 DLLSGMKEIQPS
+459 FLSAMKEIQPS

-483 RWGDVGGLDHQV
+483 RWSDVGGLDNQV

-510 SFNRMGISPPRG
+510 SFTRMGVSPPRG
-522 VLLFGPPG
+522 ILLFGPPG

-573 KAKMSSPSIVFFDE
+573 KAKMSAPTIVFFDE

-607 VISQLITEIDGLEMI
+607 VISQLLTEIDGLEMI
-622 KQIVIIAATNRPD
+622 KQVIIIAATNRPD
-635 IVDTALLRPG
+635 IVDSALLRPG
-645 RFDRYVLIPPPNQ
+645 RFDRFVLIPPPEL
-658 KARLKI
+658 KAREKI
-664 LEIFTKEMP
+664 LEIFTKNMP
-673 VTADVDLKVLSK
+673 LADDVDIK
-685 TLEGFS
+685 
-691 GADIESL
+691 A
-698 CREAAMLALRE
+698 LA
-709 DMNTSKVSLKHFKAA
+709 K
-724 QQKVHASIT
+724 
-733 PEMMKFYEKAAEN
+733 
-746 FKRTNVEV
+746 
-754 STVIN
+754 
-759 TTI
+759 

>member
-1 MKSPFKCGLV
+1 
-11 IGLDSIRNLHC
+11 
-22 NDNWNREEKMPDKP
+22 MPTKP
-36 SMTLKVAEA
+36 NITLKVAEA

-75 KGKKT
+75 NGKKST
-80 TAAIAWPAY
+80 SAIAWPAY

-113 EKVTVTKANAKNAKV
+113 EKVTVSKANAKNAKT

-170 SLPFTVTSTNPKG
+170 SLPFTVTSTTPKG

-189 DTELKVVDKPVQV
+189 DTELKVIDKPVQV
-202 SEDALPRTSYEDIGG
+202 SEEALPRTSYEDIGG

-233 KHPELFHKLGIDPP
+233 RHPELFLKLGIDPP

-273 NFVVINGPEIM
+273 NFVTINGPEIM

-296 QIFKDASAKAPTII
+296 QIFKDASAKAPTIV

-317 IASKRAEVTGEVER
+317 IASKRADVTGEVER

-355 TNRPNAID
+355 TNRPNSID

-388 ILLIHSRGMPLAKDV
+388 ILLIHSRGMPLAEDV
-403 NLDLIAE
+403 NLDLMAE

-438 IDFAD
+438 IENAD
-443 KIITPELLD
+443 KLITPELLD
-452 KLEVTHD
+452 VLEVTHD
-459 DLLSGMKEIQPS
+459 DFQSGMKEIQPS

-483 RWGDVGGLDHQV
+483 RWTDIGGLDDQV

-510 SFNRMGISPPRG
+510 SFSRLGISPPRG
-522 VLLFGPPG
+522 ILLFGPPG

-544 EVNFISIKGPALL
+544 EVNFISIKGPEVM

-573 KAKMSSPSIVFFDE
+573 KAKMAAPTIVFFDE
-587 IDSLAPKRGSGFGD
+587 IDALAPKRGSGFGD

-607 VISQLITEIDGLEMI
+607 VISQLLTEIDGLEMI
-622 KQIVIIAATNRPD
+622 KQVVIIAATNRPD

-645 RFDRYVLIPPPNQ
+645 RFDRFVLIPPPDQ
-658 KARLKI
+658 KSRLKI
-664 LEIFTKEMP
+664 LQIFTKEMP
-673 VTADVDLKVLSK
+673 VAEDVDLKQLAK
-685 TLEGFS
+685 DIEGFS

-698 CREAAMLALRE
+698 CREAAMLSLRE
-709 DMNTSKVSLKHFKAA
+709 DMNASIVLMKHFSNARK
-724 QQKVHASIT
+724 KVYASIT
-733 PEMMKFYEKAAEN
+733 ADTMKYYDKAAER
-746 FKRTNVEV
+746 FKRASVEV
-754 STVIN
+754 AELSPVI
-759 TTI
+759 